1 MICNNCNSNVSV
13 TARNNPVNG
22 GSKNG
27 TKGENVSPFSNER
40 RNAYVVEHLTSSMLE
55 LLKEKPL
62 NEISIS
68 ELCGMAGVGRT
79 SFYRN
84 YEEKE
89 DIIKAYVEHLF
100 QDWVGRWKET
110 PDLPVKET
118 VRIVFS
124 HFEANRE
131 FYTLLN
137 ERGLVYLL
145 KDIILDLCGF
155 NPEQE
160 MRAAYSSA
168 YVAFFLYGWI
178 DVWFRR
184 GMKDTTEE
192 LIAYLPQ

>member
-1 MICNNCNSNVSV
+1 MEQK
-13 TARNNPVNG
+13 P
-22 GSKNG
+22 K
-27 TKGENVSPFSNER
+27 NVSPFSNES

-55 LLKEKPL
+55 LLKEKPI
-62 NEISIS
+62 NKISIS

-100 QDWVGRWKET
+100 QDWLDRWKET
-110 PDLPVKET
+110 PDLPVKEV

-145 KDIILDLCGF
+145 KDIILNLCGF
-155 NPEQE
+155 DPEQE
-160 MRAAYSSA
+160 MPAAYSSA
-168 YVAFFLYGWI
+168 YVGFFLYGWI
-178 DVWFRR
+178 EVWFRR
-184 GMKDTTEE
+184 GMRDTAEE
-192 LIAYLPQ
+192 LITYLPQ

>member
-1 MICNNCNSNVSV
+1 MEQ
-13 TARNNPVNG
+13 
-22 GSKNG
+22 KL
-27 TKGENVSPFSNER
+27 KNVSPFSNVS

-55 LLKEKPL
+55 LLKEKQIS
-62 NEISIS
+62 EISIS

-84 YEEKE
+84 YEKKE

-100 QDWVGRWKET
+100 QDWADRWKAS
-110 PDLPVKET
+110 PDLSIREL
-118 VRIVFS
+118 VRMVFT
-124 HFEANRE
+124 HFEANRD

-145 KDIILDLCGF
+145 KDIILNLCGF
-155 NPEQE
+155 HPEQE
-160 MRAAYSSA
+160 LPAAYSSA

-178 DVWFRR
+178 EVWFRR
-184 GMKDTTEE
+184 GMRDTAEE